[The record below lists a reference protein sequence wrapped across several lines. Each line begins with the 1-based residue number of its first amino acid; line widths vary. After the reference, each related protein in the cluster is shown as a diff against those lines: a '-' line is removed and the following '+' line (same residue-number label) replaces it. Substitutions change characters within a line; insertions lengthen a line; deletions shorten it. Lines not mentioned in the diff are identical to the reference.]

1 MWTWGANGYGP
12 LGDNTSLP
20 RSSPV
25 QTVTFGTNW
34 KQVSCGYRNTAAVKQ
49 DGTLWTWGSNNN
61 GQLGTNG
68 ASNAHMSSPVQTVAG
83 GTTWKMVSVGNGYS
97 NAPANHVAAIKTDG
111 TLWVWGYN
119 GNGQLGDNTR
129 TSRSSPVQTVTF
141 GTNWMQV
148 SAGYY
153 HTAAVKNDG
162 TLWTWGL
169 GTSGQL
175 GDNSISSK
183 SSPVQTIASG
193 NTWLQAAC
201 GNTYTAA
208 IKTDGTLWTWGLG
221 TSGQLGDSTSIS
233 KSSPVQTITYGTNWK
248 QVSCGSVHTVATK
261 TDGTLWTWGA
271 DTNGQLGD
279 NTIVAKSSPVQTIT
293 SGYSWK
299 QAVAGFSLTMAIQ
312 NEADVNLLDQTLPS
326 GATGSTGSTGAT
338 GSAGTASGA
347 LTASQLGD
355 YLSTS
360 TRLWAF
366 GLGTSGQLGDNT
378 ILSKS
383 SPIQTTAFGTNWKQ
397 ISVSNHNLTT
407 TVVKSD
413 GSLWSWGLGTTG
425 QLGDNTIL
433 SKSSPVQTVAGGTT
447 WLQSASGFAHTVA
460 VKNDGTLWVW
470 GDNATYGQLGDN
482 TVAPKSSPVQT
493 TAFGTNWK
501 NVASGSYHCAATKT
515 DGTLW
520 TWGRNSSGQLGDNT
534 IVHRSSPVQTTA
546 FGSNWVQISCG
557 YYYTA
562 AVKND
567 GTLWTWGIN
576 TSGQLG
582 ENTASPRSSPIQTVA
597 YGTNWRQVSAG
608 NSMTAC
614 IKTDGTLWTW
624 GQGTN
629 GTLGDNT
636 AVSKSSPVQ
645 TVTFDTTWKQV
656 SAGNGHMIATKTD
669 NTMWSWGLG
678 TSGQLGDNT
687 IVTKSSP
694 VQTVTYGYKWK
705 QAYAGNTTTYAIQTE
720 ADINLLDQLAASS
733 GITITDDTTTNS
745 TRYVTFTSATSGSI
759 STENVSST
767 KLTFNPS
774 TGDLTVGGN
783 VTANS
788 DLNLKEDIV
797 TIPDALQK
805 VRDMR
810 GVSFSWKE
818 NGRKSIGV
826 VAQEVEKVLP
836 ELVNETDGVKSVA
849 YGNIIGLLIEAIKEQ
864 QIQID
869 ELKRRL

>member
-1 MWTWGANGYGP
+1 
-12 LGDNTSLP
+12 
-20 RSSPV
+20 
-25 QTVTFGTNW
+25 
-34 KQVSCGYRNTAAVKQ
+34 
-49 DGTLWTWGSNNN
+49 
-61 GQLGTNG
+61 
-68 ASNAHMSSPVQTVAG
+68 
-83 GTTWKMVSVGNGYS
+83 
-97 NAPANHVAAIKTDG
+97 
-111 TLWVWGYN
+111 
-119 GNGQLGDNTR
+119 
-129 TSRSSPVQTVTF
+129 
-141 GTNWMQV
+141 
-148 SAGYY
+148 
-153 HTAAVKNDG
+153 
-162 TLWTWGL
+162 
-169 GTSGQL
+169 
-175 GDNSISSK
+175 
-183 SSPVQTIASG
+183 
-193 NTWLQAAC
+193 
-201 GNTYTAA
+201 
-208 IKTDGTLWTWGLG
+208 
-221 TSGQLGDSTSIS
+221 
-233 KSSPVQTITYGTNWK
+233 
-248 QVSCGSVHTVATK
+248 
-261 TDGTLWTWGA
+261 
-271 DTNGQLGD
+271 
-279 NTIVAKSSPVQTIT
+279 
-293 SGYSWK
+293 
-299 QAVAGFSLTMAIQ
+299 
-312 NEADVNLLDQTLPS
+312 
-326 GATGSTGSTGAT
+326 
-338 GSAGTASGA
+338 
-347 LTASQLGD
+347 LTANQLGD

-397 ISVSNHNLTT
+397 ISVSMNNLTT
-407 TVVKSD
+407 TAIKSD
-413 GSLWSWGLGTTG
+413 GTLWSWGLGTTG

-460 VKNDGTLWVW
+460 VKSDGTLWTW
-470 GDNATYGQLGDN
+470 GSNATYGQLGDN

-493 TAFGTNWK
+493 VAFGTNWK
-501 NVASGSYHCAATKT
+501 NVSCGGYHCAATKT

-520 TWGRNSSGQLGDNT
+520 GWGLGTLGQLGDNT
-534 IVHRSSPVQTTA
+534 ILSKSSPVQTVAGGT
-546 FGSNWVQISCG
+546 NWLQVSCG
-557 YYYTA
+557 YYHTA
-562 AVKND
+562 AIKTD
-567 GTLWTWGIN
+567 GTLWTWGDN
-576 TSGQLG
+576 TSGKLG
-582 ENTASPRSSPIQTVA
+582 DNTASHKSSPIQTVA
-597 YGTNWRQVSAG
+597 FGTNWKQVSSGSYNMA
-608 NSMTAC
+608 A

-624 GQGTN
+624 GQGPN
-629 GTLGDNT
+629 GNLGDNT

-656 SAGNGHMIATKTD
+656 SAGTGHMIGTKTD

-694 VQTVTYGYKWK
+694 VQTVTYGLKWK
-705 QAYAGNTTTYAIQTE
+705 QAYAGNQVTYAIQTE
-720 ADINLLDQLAASS
+720 ADINLLDQLAASGG
-733 GITITDDTTTNS
+733 GITVTDDTSTNA
-745 TRYVTFTSATSGSI
+745 TRYLTFTSATSGSI

-864 QIQID
+864 DKRID
-869 ELKRRL
+869 DLERRL